1 MKTKYYTLLMVLC
14 ILFAITSCEKDD
26 EVKITKVTLGAQAN
40 TSTDGF
46 YAVEE
51 DKTYSMT
58 EAGADQANIDIFCF
72 YELSETVS
80 NYTCLASPGSGIT
93 GIFTGTNAPENWTTQ
108 NTTRFLQTALTTD
121 EYDAVQE
128 NDALLYS
135 LFLAAESTYKKAKN
149 VQVGQVWTFHTA
161 DDYFGLI
168 KITGVTAGEDG
179 DVSFEMKSMY
189 YETAK

>member
-46 YAVEE
+46 YAVRE

-58 EAGADQANIDIFCF
+58 EASADQANIDIFCF
-72 YELSETVS
+72 YELSETVF

-93 GIFTGTNAPENWTTQ
+93 GIFSGENAPENWTTQ